1 MPTTLEP
8 STWRLQ
14 TAGGIPYKLV
24 EGYPK
29 INGAEGG
36 ASAAEQYIIRASDTN
51 AFFTESLPAPVVYL
65 GSIYK
70 PLRRAMP
77 GAPVLL
83 TKTISFEPMNGTLP
97 ADPFGNDSGAPSKTY
112 DPFVRVTI
120 QYETV
125 QNESDQEQD
134 PNDPDTFLE
143 HSITAAGEFMSWP
156 SNKTRKADA
165 EAGEYVPGGGW
176 TPNKDPL
183 GPIIKTIPT
192 IEHNLRWK
200 YCLSPNWER
209 IIEFLGHVNDRTI
222 EKFFDAPAE
231 CVLYMGVSGSQTYLW
246 DGASTGVQPWSLD
259 FRFSHKQITES
270 GKTYGWNHV
279 YSPNDGAWRKVQR
292 ADGNLL
298 FFDADLMTLFT
309 A

>member
-1 MPTTLEP
+1 
-8 STWRLQ
+8 
-14 TAGGIPYKLV
+14 
-24 EGYPK
+24 
-29 INGAEGG
+29 
-36 ASAAEQYIIRASDTN
+36 
-51 AFFTESLPAPVVYL
+51 
-65 GSIYK
+65 
-70 PLRRAMP
+70 
-77 GAPVLL
+77 
-83 TKTISFEPMNGTLP
+83 
-97 ADPFGNDSGAPSKTY
+97 
-112 DPFVRVTI
+112 VTI

-165 EAGEYVPGGGW
+165 QAGEYVPGGDW
-176 TPNKDPL
+176 KPNKDTL

-209 IIEFLGHVNDRTI
+209 IIQFLGHVNDKKI
-222 EKFFDAPAE
+222 EKFFDAPPE